1 MEIKVLGPGCANCR
15 TLDKLVRETVKEM
28 RIEANIEHI
37 QDLVKI
43 LDYNIIS
50 TPALVINEEVK
61 SSGRVPNKT
70 EIKQMINKAMAGEPK
85 S

>member
-1 MEIKVLGPGCANCR
+1 MEIKVLGPGCANCQ
-15 TLDKLVRETVKEM
+15 TLDKLVRETDKEM
-28 RIEANIEHI
+28 RIEANIEHL

-61 SSGRVPNKT
+61 STGRVPNKA
-70 EIKQMINKAMAGEPK
+70 EIKQMINKAIAGGSK

>member
-1 MEIKVLGPGCANCR
+1 MEIKVLGPGCANCQ

-61 SSGRVPNKT
+61 SSGRVPHKA
-70 EIKQMINKAMAGEPK
+70 EIKQMINKAMAGGSK